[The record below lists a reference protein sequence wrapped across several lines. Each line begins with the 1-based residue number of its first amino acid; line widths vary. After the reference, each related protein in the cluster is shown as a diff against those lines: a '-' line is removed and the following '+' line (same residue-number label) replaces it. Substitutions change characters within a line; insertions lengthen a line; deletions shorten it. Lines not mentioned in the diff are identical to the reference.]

1 MWLALIL
8 YNMFRFGFAAVF
20 VGLHCV
26 LMAGLFLEWRRD
38 KRAGGGV
45 FVHTPALDSADV
57 PASGR
62 LVSVIIPVRNEALRM
77 EGLLRTLG
85 LQDCPGA
92 EYIFV
97 DDRSF
102 DESPALLRR
111 FAGTRE
117 DVRIITLTENPG
129 PNHKQYALSRG
140 IAIARGELLLFTD
153 ADCEVPPSWIRSMI
167 LRMTDKRAGAVI
179 GPVFKLPELP
189 AAFPAAGNGKGFF
202 QVYQCFDHAIRYMY
216 LAASTGIGAAGGGF
230 GNNLILRRET
240 LDFIGGYE
248 GIPPSPTEDAA
259 LISQIRAKS
268 AYQVRSACGADVF
281 VMTRGEQSWGSLI
294 NQTLRWNNGGLFS
307 PELSTRLNFGFLMIT
322 ISMGMLAI
330 PLLPFIPSLWPLP
343 GAVFLAMTM
352 NTLATLHVFG
362 AAIPKAGPAWIFH
375 TIFTPLYFTFLTI
388 LGFLGI
394 KPSWKGEEENHN
406 EPEVR
411 RTFGSRAPR
420 NTKGGGCEE

>member
-1 MWLALIL
+1 MVSALVL
-8 YNMFRFGFAAVF
+8 YNIFRFGFVVVF

-26 LMAGLFLEWRRD
+26 LMVGLFLEWRLD
-38 KRAGGGV
+38 KRAGGAV
-45 FVHTPALDSADV
+45 FARDPALDAAGI
-57 PASGR
+57 PASGQQ
-62 LVSVIIPVRNEALRM
+62 LVSVIIPIRNEALRI
-77 EGLLRTLG
+77 EGLLRTLK
-85 LQDCPGA
+85 LQDCPGT

-97 DDRSF
+97 DDRSS
-102 DESPALLRR
+102 DESPAILRR
-111 FAGTRE
+111 FAGTRG
-117 DVRIITLTENPG
+117 DVRIITLAENPG

-140 IAIARGELLLFTD
+140 IDIARGELFLFTD

-167 LRMTDKRAGAVI
+167 LRMADKRVGVVI

-189 AAFPAAGNGKGFF
+189 AKFPADGNRKGFF
-202 QVYQCFDHAIRYMY
+202 QVYQCFDHAVRYMY

-248 GIPPSPTEDAA
+248 KIPPSPTEDAA

-268 AYQVRSACGADVF
+268 KYQVRSACGADVF
-281 VMTRGEQSWGSLI
+281 VMTRGEKSWGNLV

-330 PLLPFIPSLWPLP
+330 PLLPFIHSLWPLP
-343 GAVFLAMTM
+343 GAVFFAMTM
-352 NTLATLHVFG
+352 NTLATVNIFG
-362 AAIPKAGPAWIFH
+362 TAIPKAGPAWILH
-375 TIFTPLYFTFLTI
+375 TVFTPLYFTFLTI

-394 KPSWKGEEENHN
+394 KPSWKDK
-406 EPEVR
+406 P
-411 RTFGSRAPR
+411 
-420 NTKGGGCEE
+420 

>member
-1 MWLALIL
+1 MGLALVL
-8 YNMFRFGFAAVF
+8 YNIFRFGFAVVF

-45 FVHTPALDSADV
+45 FVHDPALDAANA
-57 PASGR
+57 PASGQ

-77 EGLLRTLG
+77 EGLLRTLK
-85 LQDCPGA
+85 LQECPGT

-97 DDRSF
+97 DDRSS
-102 DESPALLRR
+102 DESPAILRR
-111 FAGTRE
+111 FAETRG

-140 IAIARGELLLFTD
+140 IDIARGELFLFTD

-167 LRMTDKRAGAVI
+167 LRMADKRVGVVI
-179 GPVFKLPELP
+179 GPVFKLPEP
-189 AAFPAAGNGKGFF
+189 PVKFSAAGNGRGFF

-216 LAASTGIGAAGGGF
+216 LTASTGIGAAGGGF

-240 LDFIGGYE
+240 LGFIGGYE

-268 AYQVRSACGADVF
+268 KYQIRSACGADVF
-281 VMTRGEQSWGSLI
+281 VMTRGETSWRNLI

-322 ISMGMLAI
+322 ISMGMLAL
-330 PLLPFIPSLWPLP
+330 PLVPFIHSLWPLP

-352 NTLATLHVFG
+352 NTLATVNIFG
-362 AAIPKAGPAWIFH
+362 TAIPKAGPAWILH
-375 TIFTPLYFTFLTI
+375 TVFTPLYFTFLTI

-394 KPSWKGEEENHN
+394 KPSWKD
-406 EPEVR
+406 EP
-411 RTFGSRAPR
+411 
-420 NTKGGGCEE
+420 